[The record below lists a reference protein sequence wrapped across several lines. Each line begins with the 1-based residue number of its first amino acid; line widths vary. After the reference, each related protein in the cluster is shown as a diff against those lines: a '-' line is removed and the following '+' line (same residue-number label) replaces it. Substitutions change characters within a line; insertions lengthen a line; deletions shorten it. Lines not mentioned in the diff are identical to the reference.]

1 MSGGNNLID
10 LSLRPRLKSG
20 VNYSLI
26 KENLSDTAVIYVG
39 NGVRGLKVRTDSLTS
54 DISGLP
60 SLQLFLS
67 TLQALN
73 GHTSLATISE
83 QIKCSH
89 EFISEV
95 ICQLLHHQLIDMHGS
110 TLKFNNRIIEH

>member
-89 EFISEV
+89 EFIRSE
-95 ICQLLHHQLIDMHGS
+95 
-110 TLKFNNRIIEH
+110 EHTSELQSH